1 MYIISLPLAALFT
14 LGAGLSESF
23 TSLVVCR
30 FFAAFFGS
38 PTLAVGAGT
47 NADLWPSVHRAVST
61 ALFVLAPF
69 CGPSVGLII
78 GGFAAESKGWRW
90 TQWPIMI
97 LSGVAFVYCLF
108 MKETYKKIIL
118 QRRAKR
124 IGITPAAKAG
134 LTGLAA
140 ARFLLTITL
149 FRPIHM
155 MFTEPIV
162 AFSSLYVAFNFSVL
176 FGFFDAFPI
185 VFEGVYA
192 FDAGFTG
199 LTWLSVLTGCI
210 LSAATVILVDRST
223 YRTKYIKSH
232 VEGRK
237 GIVAPE
243 HRLYAAMMGSLG
255 LPIGLFWFAWTA
267 RSDIH
272 WICPV
277 LAVIPFA
284 WGNLCVFVSI
294 HALQRIISIF

>member
-1 MYIISLPLAALFT
+1 
-14 LGAGLSESF
+14 
-23 TSLVVCR
+23 
-30 FFAAFFGS
+30 
-38 PTLAVGAGT
+38 
-47 NADLWPSVHRAVST
+47 
-61 ALFVLAPF
+61 
-69 CGPSVGLII
+69 
-78 GGFAAESKGWRW
+78 
-90 TQWPIMI
+90 
-97 LSGVAFVYCLF
+97 

-124 IGITPAAKAG
+124 LGITSPVKTG
-134 LTGLAA
+134 LTGLAGVKV
-140 ARFLLTITL
+140 LLTITL

-185 VFEGVYA
+185 VFGGVYD

-199 LTWLSVLTGCI
+199 LTWLSVLTGCT
-210 LSAATVILVDRST
+210 LSVATVILVDRAT

-232 VEGRK
+232 VEGRG

-255 LPIGLFWFAWTA
+255 LPVGIFWFAWTA

-294 HALQRIISIF
+294 DAPKQTDSIF